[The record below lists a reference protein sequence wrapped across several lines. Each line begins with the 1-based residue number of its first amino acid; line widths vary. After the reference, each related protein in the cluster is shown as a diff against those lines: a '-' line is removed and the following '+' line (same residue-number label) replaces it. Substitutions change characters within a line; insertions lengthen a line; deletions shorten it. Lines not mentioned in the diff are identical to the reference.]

1 MGRDTTAGRDDRQ
14 PGQDPR
20 RRIPRTDDLLADAG
34 LAQLARTSGT
44 GLVKAAIAA
53 AQEEARSG
61 ALAPEEVRDRAVA
74 LAGTAPYRPSRAR
87 RALNATG
94 VVVHTNLG
102 RAPLSAAA
110 RAAAAEASGYVD
122 VEYDAATGGRG
133 VRGQGT
139 VSAVLEACP
148 AAEAA
153 LIVNNGAAAL
163 SLAVTALAA
172 GSSVLVSRGEL
183 VEIGDGFRLPDLIAS
198 TGVRIA
204 EVGTTN
210 RTRLTD
216 YASALD
222 RDPGGVGALL
232 KIHPSNFRV
241 EGFTAE
247 AGVEELAELGRARG
261 LPLVVDIGSGL
272 LHPDPALPAEPDAT
286 TALAAGADLV
296 TCSGDKLLGGPQA
309 GLVLGRTDLVAR
321 LRRHPLQRAF
331 RVDKLTLA
339 ALEATLRGP
348 EPPVTTYRRRTPD
361 DLRILAEDLAARV
374 AAATPELAPSVVPA
388 AGRIGGGGAPGVELT
403 GWAVALPVAFA
414 AELRAG
420 DPLVVARAEAGRCL
434 LDPRCLEQ
442 AELGDVAAAVAAAT
456 ERLGRPSRTDV
467 PGTPATPGS
476 AGTPRSP
483 GTPA

>member
-1 MGRDTTAGRDDRQ
+1 MSTSSSTRPPAAAGIRGSGAVAAVLARV
-14 PGQDPR
+14 PR
-20 RRIPRTDDLLADAG
+20 RSRPR
-34 LAQLARTSGT
+34 S
-44 GLVKAAIAA
+44 
-53 AQEEARSG
+53 
-61 ALAPEEVRDRAVA
+61 
-74 LAGTAPYRPSRAR
+74 
-87 RALNATG
+87 
-94 VVVHTNLG
+94 
-102 RAPLSAAA
+102 
-110 RAAAAEASGYVD
+110 
-122 VEYDAATGGRG
+122 
-133 VRGQGT
+133 
-139 VSAVLEACP
+139 
-148 AAEAA
+148 
-153 LIVNNGAAAL
+153 IVNNGAAAL
-163 SLAVTALAA
+163 SLAVTALAGRMASGMPARWPARWPA
-172 GSSVLVSRGEL
+172 GPPVPSWFPAARL

-420 DPLVVARAEAGRCL
+420 DPLVVARVEAGRCL